1 MGNLLSG
8 LARQS
13 LLLCLIG
20 LAAVAGWELAWL
32 WARLVHR
39 PVLLLLSLVLLCWL
53 LLLLDWSVVALCGAT
68 GVVDCAPPCNCSTL
82 IVRGRWC
89 ELMLWLLLML
99 VLLGLLRGACEC
111 AVVLEPWHVGSIVA
125 VIARK
130 VCLLVRATPALV
142 GRMIV
147 RATDLA
153 KWPGAGVGFAAQRG

>member
-53 LLLLDWSVVALCGAT
+53 LLLLDWSVVALCSAT

-89 ELMLWLLLML
+89 ELMLWLLLGL
-99 VLLGLLRGACEC
+99 VLLGLLRGASRHS
-111 AVVLEPWHVGSIVA
+111 VVLEPWHVGSILA
-125 VIARK
+125 VIAGEIR
-130 VCLLVRATPALV
+130 LLVRATPALV
-142 GRMIV
+142 GRVVV
-147 RATDLA
+147 RATDLTKLA
-153 KWPGAGVGFAAQRG
+153 SAGV